1 MEWQSYSAKLMIA
14 IISALLIIT
23 AFSLLVIIDYG
34 I

>member
-14 IISALLIIT
+14 VIGALLIISAL
-23 AFSLLVIIDYG
+23 SLLVVVDYG